1 MNRMYDDFAHLWP
14 LISHHSD
21 YEFEA
26 KHWRDAL
33 TTELGQGRLRILEL
47 GVGGGNNL
55 HHILYPNCDGRPS
68 PDPACNGEHMR
79 QDQPAHD
86 AVVVDLSAK
95 MLANCKMLN
104 PSIRQHISDLK
115 TVRLY
120 ERFDAI
126 LIHDAV
132 CYLMSEDDIGL
143 TLATAREHLTPSG
156 VLIMAPDWYT
166 ETYPGTQLNCGIRR
180 DVSPEFASIEYEH
193 DPDPNDS
200 TIESVFIYIMKNE
213 DGSVR
218 VEEDRHITGIFSIR
232 TWLKLMEQTGF
243 RAKRLPYPV
252 HEDGR
257 DGFLLVG
264 VLESRG
270 RCAKPVLTR
279 NEPAVNHE
287 FRACD
292 E

>member
-26 KHWRDAL
+26 RYWRDAL
-33 TTELGQGRLRILEL
+33 TAELGQGRLRILEL

-55 HHILYPNCDGRPS
+55 HHILYSNCDGRPS
-68 PDPACNGEHMR
+68 HDPAFNGEHMR

-86 AVVVDLSAK
+86 VVVVDLSTK

-104 PSIRQHISDLK
+104 PSIRQHIADMQ
-115 TVRLY
+115 TIRLY
-120 ERFDAI
+120 ETFDAI

-132 CYLMSEDDIGL
+132 CYLISEDDIRA
-143 TLATAREHLTPSG
+143 TLVTAREHLTPGG

-180 DVSPEFASIEYEH
+180 DITPEFASIEYEH
-193 DPDPNDS
+193 DPDPSDS
-200 TIESVFIYIMKNE
+200 TLESVFIYFIKNE
-213 DGSVR
+213 DGSVT
-218 VEEDRHITGIFSIR
+218 VEEDRHITGTFSIR
-232 TWLKLMEQTGF
+232 TWLHLMEQEGF

-264 VLESRG
+264 VLEAEANAPTPS
-270 RCAKPVLTR
+270 
-279 NEPAVNHE
+279 
-287 FRACD
+287 
-292 E
+292 

>member
-21 YEFEA
+21 YEMEA
-26 KHWRDAL
+26 KHWRNAL
-33 TTELGQGRLRILEL
+33 VSELGEDRLLILEL

-55 HHILYPNCDGRPS
+55 HHILYPDCDGQTS
-68 PDPACNGEHMR
+68 AAPACNGSHMLNSH
-79 QDQPAHD
+79 PKHD
-86 AVVVDLSAK
+86 ATVVDLSDK
-95 MLANCKMLN
+95 MLTNCKLLN
-104 PSIRQHISDLK
+104 PTVEQHIGNMLD
-115 TVRLY
+115 VRLDSK
-120 ERFDAI
+120 FDAV

-132 CYLMSEDDIGL
+132 CYLISEDDIGA
-143 TLATAREHLTPSG
+143 TLATAREHLTPGG

-180 DVSPEFASIEYEH
+180 GITPEFASIEYEH
-193 DPDPNDS
+193 DPDPSDS
-200 TIESVFIYIMKNE
+200 TIESVFIYIIKNE
-213 DGSVR
+213 DGSAR

-232 TWLKLMEQTGF
+232 TWLNLIEQAGF

-264 VLESRG
+264 VLEAEADTPRPS
-270 RCAKPVLTR
+270 
-279 NEPAVNHE
+279 
-287 FRACD
+287 
-292 E
+292 

>member
-1 MNRMYDDFAHLWP
+1 MNRMYDEFAHLWP

-26 KHWRDAL
+26 KHWQDAL
-33 TTELGQGRLRILEL
+33 TAELGQGRLRILEL

-55 HHILYPNCDGRPS
+55 HHILYSNCDGRPS
-68 PDPACNGEHMR
+68 PYPTCNGEHMQ
-79 QDQPAHD
+79 QDHPAHD
-86 AVVVDLSAK
+86 AAVVDLSIN

-104 PSIRQHISDLK
+104 PSVRQHIADMQ

-120 ERFDAI
+120 EKFDAI

-132 CYLMSEDDIGL
+132 CYLISEDDIRA
-143 TLATAREHLTPSG
+143 TLATAREHLASGG
-156 VLIMAPDWYT
+156 VLIMAPDWYI
-166 ETYPGTQLNCGIRR
+166 ENYPGTQLNCRIRR
-180 DVSPEFASIEYEH
+180 DITPEFASIEYYH
-193 DPDPNDS
+193 DPDPSDS
-200 TIESVFIYIMKNE
+200 TLESVFIYIIKNE
-213 DGSVR
+213 DGSAR

-232 TWLKLMEQTGF
+232 TWLNLIEQAGF

-264 VLESRG
+264 VLEAEADAPS
-270 RCAKPVLTR
+270 PS
-279 NEPAVNHE
+279 
-287 FRACD
+287 
-292 E
+292 